1 MNWRHAHLQFCK
13 QNKEKTT
20 SWIQLEVIMKENDK
34 HEARTVYGQKRLTQI
49 ED

>member
-1 MNWRHAHLQFCK
+1 
-13 QNKEKTT
+13 
-20 SWIQLEVIMKENDK
+20 MKENYK